1 MTNQM
6 TNAEK
11 NALSVSYDVMG
22 QHVELD
28 LNFVKNYLVRGRA
41 ELVTPQEIVFFM
53 NLCKMQHLNPLVGNE
68 VYCIKYDTSKPAQV
82 VVGKNAYMRRA
93 YENPDYLCKED
104 GIIVERGGETFPKEG
119 CCLYKG
125 ETLVGGWCRIHFM
138 RNGTERTAYKE
149 VAFSEYNAGQA
160 NWKSKPATMV
170 NKVAISQ
177 CIREAFPKDYEG
189 VYSEDEMVASGAVP
203 ADFKE
208 VPTEPEQPAD
218 PPIDQEHR
226 KMLLKFCRS
235 EIGGADW
242 QNVYTEILN
251 DLGLESSD
259 GMTMSQ
265 YERMENRIKDIA
277 ALRRAESA
285 EKEAQAEATAVEVP
299 NEKHEP
305 VEENA

>member
-41 ELVTPQEIVFFM
+41 ELVTNQEVVFFM

-68 VYCIKYDTSKPAQV
+68 VYLIKYDASKPAQV

-104 GIIVERGGETFPKEG
+104 GIIAERGGETFPKEG

-125 ETLVGGWCRIHFM
+125 ETLVGGWCRVHFM

-149 VAFSEYNAGQA
+149 VAFNEYNAGQA

-177 CIREAFPKDYEG
+177 CVREAFPKDYEG

-277 ALRRAESA
+277 AIRRAEAA

-299 NEKHEP
+299 NEKQEP
-305 VEENA
+305 VEEKA

>member
-68 VYCIKYDTSKPAQV
+68 VYLIKYDQTKPAQV

-125 ETLVGGWCRIHFM
+125 ETLVGGWCRVHFM

-177 CIREAFPKDYEG
+177 CVREAFPKDYEG

-226 KMLLKFCRS
+226 KKILYSCKDL
-235 EIGGADW
+235 IGGTDW
-242 QNVYTEILN
+242 QSVYTSILN
-251 DLGLESSD
+251 EFGLESSD

-265 YERMENRIKDIA
+265 YELMMNRIKEIA
-277 ALRRAESA
+277 ELRKAESD
-285 EKEAQAEATAVEVP
+285 KNEATAEAAAVEV
-299 NEKHEP
+299 EEHEP

>member
-125 ETLVGGWCRIHFM
+125 ETLVGGWCRVHFM

-149 VAFSEYNAGQA
+149 VAFSEYNAEQA

-170 NKVAISQ
+170 NKVAVSQ

-226 KMLLKFCRS
+226 KILLKFCRS

-277 ALRRAESA
+277 AIRRAEAA
-285 EKEAQAEATAVEVP
+285 EKEAQAEATAVEAP
-299 NEKHEP
+299 NDEQEP
-305 VEENA
+305 VEEKA

>member
-1 MTNQM
+1 MTNKM
-6 TNAEK
+6 TRAEE
-11 NALSVSYDVMG
+11 NALRVSYDVLG

-28 LNFVKNYLVRGRA
+28 LDFVKSYLIRGKA
-41 ELVTPQEIVFFM
+41 ELVTNQEIVFFM

-125 ETLVGGWCRIHFM
+125 ETLVGGWCRVHFM

-149 VAFSEYNAGQA
+149 VAFNEYNAGQA

-170 NKVAISQ
+170 NKVAVSQ

-277 ALRRAESA
+277 ALRRAEAA
-285 EKEAQAEATAVEVP
+285 EKEAQTEATSVEVP
-299 NEKHEP
+299 NEKQEP
-305 VEENA
+305 VEEKA